1 MEESILYLWCLT
13 DTRDLSLNNKTR
25 FPARSTPFREL
36 SSGME
41 LAGLFENEYLH
52 EALSSL
58 KLEEVGEDYVT
69 INFRGER
76 FTLHKGERHT
86 TASYRSANTYL
97 TEYIGVEAELS

>member
-69 INFRGER
+69 ISFRGER
-76 FTLHKGERHT
+76 SPSTKASATPPRRTAAPTLT
-86 TASYRSANTYL
+86 LPN
-97 TEYIGVEAELS
+97 I

>member
-69 INFRGER
+69 ISFRGER
-76 FTLHKGERHT
+76 FILHKGERHT

>member
-25 FPARSTPFREL
+25 
-36 SSGME
+36 GME

-69 INFRGER
+69 ISFRGER

>member
-52 EALSSL
+52 EAL
-58 KLEEVGEDYVT
+58 
-69 INFRGER
+69 I
-76 FTLHKGERHT
+76 TLHKGERHT

>member
-69 INFRGER
+69 ISFRGER
-76 FTLHKGERHT
+76 FTLHKGPSTKASATPPRR
-86 TASYRSANTYL
+86 TAAPTPTLPN
-97 TEYIGVEAELS
+97 I

>member
-52 EALSSL
+52 EA
-58 KLEEVGEDYVT
+58 VGEDYVT
-69 INFRGER
+69 ISFRGER